1 MRRTL
6 AAAALA
12 APLVALTAGT
22 ADAGP
27 GPNTFGLRC
36 GGWALHMFPYK
47 HQHGPLFNY
56 GPYYGYPP
64 FEPYGPWD
72 AYLRYQGGYG
82 QGGGGNMYGWLN
94 GWQPGSNIG
103 GHSWGHGHGLGLGHG
118 LLHHGSQ
125 GGCASCGGG
134 HLHRGHGHGHGHTG
148 GCNSCGAAA
157 AAAVTSGP
165 VLARYNG
172 FGDPAASAAFYA
184 ETPNLIVPVSGT
196 TAP

>member
-6 AAAALA
+6 AAAAIA

-22 ADAGP
+22 ATAQKN
-27 GPNTFGLRC
+27 GPNTFGLGC
-36 GGWALHMFPYK
+36 GGWLLHMFPYM

-56 GPYYGYPP
+56 GPYYGYAP

-72 AYLRYQGGYG
+72 AYLRYTGPVPGA
-82 QGGGGNMYGWLN
+82 GGGAYGWIN
-94 GWQPGSNIG
+94 GWQPGSNVG
-103 GHSWGHGHGLGLGHG
+103 GHGWGHGPG
-118 LLHHGSQ
+118 LLHHGAA
-125 GGCASCGGG
+125 GCASCGGG
-134 HLHRGHGHGHGHTG
+134 HSHHHGRSG
-148 GCNSCGAAA
+148 GCSSCGAAA

-165 VLARYNG
+165 ALARYTG

>member
-1 MRRTL
+1 MRRIL

-22 ADAGP
+22 ATAGG
-27 GPNTFGLRC
+27 GPNTFGMRC
-36 GGWALHMFPYK
+36 GGWALHMFPYL

-56 GPYYGYPP
+56 GPYYGYAP

-72 AYLRYQGGYG
+72 AYLRYNGGAYG
-82 QGGGGNMYGWLN
+82 HGHGAGGGAYGWIH
-94 GWQPGSNIG
+94 GWQPGSNLG
-103 GHSWGHGHGLGLGHG
+103 GHSWGHG
-118 LLHHGSQ
+118 
-125 GGCASCGGG
+125 GGGVFHRGCSSCGGG
-134 HLHRGHGHGHGHTG
+134 HHTHHHARPS

-165 VLARYNG
+165 ALERYSG
-172 FGDPAASAAFYA
+172 FGDPAAASAFYA
-184 ETPNLIVPVSGT
+184 ESPSLIVPVAGT

>member
-12 APLVALTAGT
+12 APLLCLSAGVAGAHN
-22 ADAGP
+22 
-27 GPNTFGLRC
+27 GPNTFGLKC

-56 GPYYGYPP
+56 GPYSGYYP

-82 QGGGGNMYGWLN
+82 GGGGGNTYGWIH
-94 GWQPGSNIG
+94 GWQPGSRVQGHGVG
-103 GHSWGHGHGLGLGHG
+103 GHAWGN
-118 LLHHGSQ
+118 
-125 GGCASCGGG
+125 GGCSTCGGG
-134 HLHRGHGHGHGHTG
+134 HQLFHRHGSH

-157 AAAVTSGP
+157 AAVVTSGP
-165 VLARYNG
+165 AEARYTG
-172 FGDPAASAAFYA
+172 FGHAGASAAYYA
-184 ETPNLIVPVSGT
+184 ETPSLIVPVGGT